1 MEKELSSEWVDQRMD
16 ERRFARRGFV
26 LHERRTGFDRR
37 LSGSGAMAGTFE
49 QILLGL
55 RDRPRLLWMM
65 LAVVNLLNIA
75 DFVLTLN
82 VLASGGAE
90 ANPIMRSLFDL
101 GPIWAGAFKLVAVLV
116 ATALVWR
123 CRRYRLAL
131 VAALV
136 VALVFT
142 AVLFYHAVGLTA
154 IAW

>member
-82 VLASGGAE
+82 VLASGGAD
-90 ANPIMRSLFDL
+90 ATPIMRS
-101 GPIWAGAFKLVAVLV
+101 
-116 ATALVWR
+116 
-123 CRRYRLAL
+123 
-131 VAALV
+131 
-136 VALVFT
+136 
-142 AVLFYHAVGLTA
+142 
-154 IAW
+154 